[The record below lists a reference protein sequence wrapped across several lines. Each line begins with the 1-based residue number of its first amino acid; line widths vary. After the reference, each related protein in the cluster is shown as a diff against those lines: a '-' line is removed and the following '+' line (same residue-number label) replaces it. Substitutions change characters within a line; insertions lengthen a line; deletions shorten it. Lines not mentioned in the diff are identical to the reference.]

1 MENDIITSIINAIQN
16 VGLPT
21 VICGVLCWYINKLT
35 QEHKDE
41 LDKLSEAIKNNTLIM
56 QKVLIHL
63 EYIGGVK
70 KVGENFDTEE
80 RY

>member
-1 MENDIITSIINAIQN
+1 MENDIITNIISAIQN

-21 VICGVLCWYINKLT
+21 VLCGVLCWYINKLT
-35 QEHKDE
+35 ASHKDE

-63 EYIGGVK
+63 EYLGNVK
-70 KVGENFDTEE
+70 KVKNDEYEDV
-80 RY
+80 